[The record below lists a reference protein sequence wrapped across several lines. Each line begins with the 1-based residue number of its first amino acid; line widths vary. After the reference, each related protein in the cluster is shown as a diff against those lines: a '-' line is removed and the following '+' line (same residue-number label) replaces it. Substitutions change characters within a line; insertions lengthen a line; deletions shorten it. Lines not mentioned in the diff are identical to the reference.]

1 MIKFST
7 EKRLSK
13 VVLLTAFLGKE
24 TERQSRRQRSI
35 QTEEEE
41 GTFLT
46 SVSEIEKYLFFWAIV
61 ERMNVLT
68 SAISFGTHEN
78 T

>member
-1 MIKFST
+1 MVKFST

-13 VVLLTAFLGKE
+13 VVLLNGFLGKE
-24 TERQSRRQRSI
+24 RERQSRRQRSI

-46 SVSEIEKYLFFWAIV
+46 SISEMEKYLFFWAIV

-68 SAISFGTHEN
+68 SAISFRTH
-78 T
+78 